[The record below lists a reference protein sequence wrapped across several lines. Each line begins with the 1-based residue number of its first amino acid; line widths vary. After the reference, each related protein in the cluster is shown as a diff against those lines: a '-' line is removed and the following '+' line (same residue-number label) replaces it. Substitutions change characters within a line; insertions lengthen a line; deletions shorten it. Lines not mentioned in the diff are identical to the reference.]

1 MVDVVRVETN
11 RHEAF
16 IVDRDGVPSQTFGW
30 VVQKTAVLKAGRYK
44 CDDRIRVA
52 VPAYLSGRSL
62 DRPAKGA
69 NNHCVAGLPVFRGN
83 FSGQFAV
90 YHA

>member
-1 MVDVVRVETN
+1 MMVDVVRVETN

-52 VPAYLSGRSL
+52 VPAYL
-62 DRPAKGA
+62 
-69 NNHCVAGLPVFRGN
+69 
-83 FSGQFAV
+83 
-90 YHA
+90 